1 MSNYLGCQDGGRLP
15 GRQREIMR
23 QTIDFGLEIDERHK
37 AQGIRHRAIKTF
49 LPYALNL
56 EPYGSLAAD
65 Y

>member
-1 MSNYLGCQDGGRLP
+1 
-15 GRQREIMR
+15 MR

-37 AQGIRHRAIKTF
+37 AQGIRHTAIKTF